1 MAKQYEMER
10 VEPENE
16 LMNVGSKDSCRV
28 SASVVIF
35 CVLRNQSVVVIVHIF
50 MCIAKPKCSDISGLF
65 SSLDWFI
72 FFHSCSFGVL
82 DEVHAAQ
89 GPSIV
94 VDKMLRLRHTP

>member
-35 CVLRNQSVVVIVHIF
+35 CVLRNQSVIVIGHIF

-72 FFHSCSFGVL
+72 FFHSCSFS
-82 DEVHAAQ
+82 EY
-89 GPSIV
+89 
-94 VDKMLRLRHTP
+94 

>member
-1 MAKQYEMER
+1 
-10 VEPENE
+10 
-16 LMNVGSKDSCRV
+16 
-28 SASVVIF
+28 
-35 CVLRNQSVVVIVHIF
+35 

-94 VDKMLRLRHTP
+94 VDKMLSGSDILHSGLGSQLWVSQKLSKNILHKILRNNLNKVTKSLQLNDGQLP